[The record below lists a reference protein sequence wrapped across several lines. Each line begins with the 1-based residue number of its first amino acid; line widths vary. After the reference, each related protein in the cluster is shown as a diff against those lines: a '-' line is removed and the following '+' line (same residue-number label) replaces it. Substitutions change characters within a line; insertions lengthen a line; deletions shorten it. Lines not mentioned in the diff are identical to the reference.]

1 MRDERLEWGGIF
13 SSYTLLSI
21 LKKGNKK
28 KQNDNP
34 RNLKF
39 LDGDSAFLYG
49 EHLSQTSIFKKSGS
63 SYSKNRDLVS
73 PK

>member
-1 MRDERLEWGGIF
+1 MSGWNEEEF
-13 SSYTLLSI
+13 SPLI
-21 LKKGNKK
+21 LYYQFYKRAIKK

-39 LDGDSAFLYG
+39 LDGYSAFLYG

>member
-1 MRDERLEWGGIF
+1 MRRNF
-13 SSYTLLSI
+13 LLLYFTISF
-21 LKKGNKK
+21 KKRAIKK

-49 EHLSQTSIFKKSGS
+49 EHLSQTSSFKKSGS
-63 SYSKNRDLVS
+63 SYGKNRDLVS